1 MTADP
6 TITLQLC
13 LPRPD
18 FVLDVALDLPGR
30 GITALFGPSGSGKTS
45 CLRAVAGLERA
56 ATGQVRVLGDVWQD
70 DSTRTWVPPH
80 RRAVGY
86 VFQEASLFAHLS
98 VRGNVVYG
106 LRRVPAALQRLALD
120 QAVDLLGIGAL
131 MDRSPATLSGGER
144 QRVAIA
150 RALATSPRLLLL
162 DEPLAAL
169 DAARKQDILPW
180 LEKLRDELDIPM
192 LYVSHATDE
201 VARLA
206 DTLVVLERGRV
217 LAAGAVAGVLSQLD
231 LPFNAGEEAGV
242 LLDGAVAERDAR
254 WHLCRVVFAGGS
266 LWIRDSGA
274 PVGTR
279 ARVRVLARDVSLSL
293 NKPEGTSIANALAG
307 IVAEIAD
314 DAHPGQAMLGIR
326 VEQQMFLARVT
337 RRSVHTLGLAQGS
350 PVWLQVKSAALLV

>member
-6 TITLQLC
+6 TINVELRLR
-13 LPRPD
+13 RPD

-56 ATGQVRVLGDVWQD
+56 ATGQLRVLGEVWQD
-70 DSTRTWVPPH
+70 DATRTWVPPH
-80 RRAVGY
+80 RRALGY

-98 VRGNVVYG
+98 VHGNVVYG
-106 LRRVPAALQRLALD
+106 LKRVPAVQQRFALD
-120 QAVDLLGIGAL
+120 QAVGLLGIAAL

-206 DTLVVLERGRV
+206 ETLVVLERGQV
-217 LAAGAVAGVLSQLD
+217 LAAGPVADVLSRLD
-231 LPFNAGEEAGV
+231 LPFNTGDEASV
-242 LLDGAVAERDAR
+242 LLDGTVAERDAQ
-254 WHLCRVVFAGGS
+254 WHLCRVAFAGGS

-293 NKPEGTSIANALAG
+293 NRPEGTSIANALPG
-307 IVAEIAD
+307 TVEDIAN

-326 VEQQMFLARVT
+326 VGHQVFLARVT
-337 RRSVHTLGLAQGS
+337 RRSVHTLGLAAAS
-350 PVWLQVKSAALLV
+350 PVWLQVKSAALLL